1 MFLIA
6 ASFACGIFLAEYFQF
21 EPRYLLFAAAICGAA
36 AVTISGRWLSTVFI
50 SAAFLLAGGA
60 SFLVERG
67 SVSENRIKTIV
78 ERSGLGSD
86 EPVGI
91 EGVIVGGPEPAVER
105 SVITLRV
112 HSIIRRGMLEQ
123 DSRRIRLTVLV
134 PAGPATDDFARLD
147 LHFGSRIRAAA
158 VLDRGERYLNPGVT
172 HSGELLDQQDIDAT
186 GLVKSPLLIETVG
199 DGPRYDPLSIVFAIR
214 NLMIMRM
221 RETFSA
227 STAGV
232 LIASLLGDKHFL
244 DRQSADVFRDG
255 GTFHVLVISGLHIT
269 FIGGLAVIVIGLF
282 TRSRVRQFVAASAFL
297 WLFTFAV
304 GAEVPVVRASLMFT
318 MLLLS
323 RAIYRSSSSLN
334 VLAACALILLVWR
347 PQDLFSPSFQ
357 LTFASVAAIVWAAF
371 PLIEKL
377 REIGTWVP
385 THSSPFPPNVPTWL
399 RRACE
404 TLYWNDSI
412 WSIESKRQIWSA
424 ALFKSPCFRRFTGW
438 PQRLAGYLFEGI
450 LVSVIVQAWLLPFL
464 VVYFH
469 RVAFSSI
476 VLNLWVGFI
485 LAIESF
491 AALFAVLI
499 GLVSGTLAAP
509 FVSFT
514 ELLNWLLV
522 AVPGGFLNAFRSSIR
537 LPAYTGTPS
546 SIYALYLV
554 PVLLLSYAAM
564 AWRPFGI
571 GKRKFGVPACVL
583 LFTSAI
589 ALAAVIVL
597 HPFIAPLPNG
607 RLTVS
612 FLDVGQ
618 GDAAFVVFPNGET
631 MLVDGGGNL
640 RFRDEQDDDEAIDFE
655 PDAPRI
661 GEMVVSEFLWEKG
674 YSRINWLVAT
684 HADADHIQ
692 GLADVASN
700 FSIGSVL
707 SGQYPVGDPEFAE
720 LENVIKRRGIETR
733 FIAAGDR
740 FEIGGASVEVL
751 HPEKALADV
760 SDNNSSVVLKIT
772 FGARSFLLTGDI
784 EKEAEGELMTNPD
797 ALAVDVVEVP
807 HHGSK
812 TSSTAE
818 FAVATHAKYAVISVG
833 RTSRFGHP
841 QREVVERWQ
850 ASGAKVIKTGE
861 RGTIT
866 FSTDGSD
873 LRVTQYLDEVT
884 ANGAKSP

>member
-1 MFLIA
+1 MIA
-6 ASFACGIFLAEYFQF
+6 ASFASGIAAADYLPFHSNF
-21 EPRYLLFAAAICGAA
+21 LLFAAAICGAA
-36 AVTISGRWLSTVFI
+36 AITISGRRLSTVLI
-50 SAAFLLAGGA
+50 SAAVLFAGGA
-60 SFLVERG
+60 SYLVERG
-67 SVSENRIKTIV
+67 SVSDNRIKAIV

-86 EPVGI
+86 GPVEI
-91 EGVIVGGPEPAVER
+91 EGVIIGGPEPAVEHV
-105 SVITLRV
+105 VITLRAE
-112 HSIIRRGMLEQ
+112 SL
-123 DSRRIRLTVLV
+123 SRHGIAETVSGNVRLFVQV
-134 PAGPATDDFARLD
+134 PTGPAADDLAWLD
-147 LHFGSRIRAAA
+147 LLNGSRIRAAA
-158 VLDRGERYLNPGVT
+158 VLDRGERFLNPGVT
-172 HSGELLDQQDIDAT
+172 RSGELLDQQGIDAT
-186 GLVKSPLLIETVG
+186 GLVKSPLLIEKVG
-199 DGPRYDPLSIVFAIR
+199 DESRYDPLSIVFAMR

-232 LIASLLGDKHFL
+232 IIASLLGDKYFL
-244 DRQSADVFRDG
+244 DRRTAEVFRDG

-282 TRSRVRQFVAASAFL
+282 TRSRTRQFVAATAFL

-323 RAIYRSSSSLN
+323 RAIYRTSSSVN

-347 PQDLFSPSFQ
+347 PHDLFSPSFQ
-357 LTFASVAAIVWAAF
+357 LTFASVAAIVGAAF

-377 REIGTWVP
+377 REIGSWIP

-399 RRACE
+399 RRTCE

-424 ALFKSPCFRRFTGW
+424 ALFKSPYFKRFTGW
-438 PQRLAGYLFEGI
+438 PQRLAGYAFEGI
-450 LVSVIVQAWLLPFL
+450 LVSIIVQTWLLPFL

-469 RVAFSSI
+469 RVALSSAI
-476 VLNLWVGFI
+476 LNLWVGPI

-491 AALFAVLI
+491 AALFSVL
-499 GLVSGTLAAP
+499 LSLASGTLAAP

-522 AVPGGFLNAFRSSIR
+522 GVPRGFLNNFGRSIR
-537 LPAYTGTPS
+537 LPAYTGAPS

-554 PVLLLSYAAM
+554 PVLLLSYAAL
-564 AWRPFGI
+564 AWQPFSI
-571 GKRKFGVPACVL
+571 SKRKFGVRACGF
-583 LFTSAI
+583 LFVSAI

-597 HPFIAPLPNG
+597 HPFTAPKPDG

-618 GDAAFVVFPNGET
+618 GDAALVVFPNGET

-640 RFRDEQDDDEAIDFE
+640 RFRDDEQEDGEAIDLE
-655 PDAPRI
+655 PDLPRI

-674 YSRINWLVAT
+674 YSRIDRLLAT

-692 GLADVASN
+692 GLSDVASN

-707 SGQYPVGDPEFAE
+707 AGQHPDGDPEFAE
-720 LENVIKRRGIETR
+720 LENVIKRRGIAKLL
-733 FIAAGDR
+733 IGVGDR
-740 FEIGGASVEVL
+740 FVIGGAMVEVL
-751 HPEKALADV
+751 HPKKTSPAV

-772 FGARSFLLTGDI
+772 FGTRSFLLTGDI
-784 EKEAEGELMTNPD
+784 EKEAEGELITNPGL
-797 ALAVDVVEVP
+797 LAVDVVKVP

-812 TSSTAE
+812 TSSTTA
-818 FAVATHAKYAVISVG
+818 FVAATDAKYAVISVG
-833 RTSRFGHP
+833 RRSQFGHP
-841 QREVVERWQ
+841 HTEVVERWQ
-850 ASGAKVIKTGE
+850 ASGAKVLKTGE

-866 FSTDGSD
+866 ISTDGSD
-873 LRVTQYLDEVT
+873 LRISQYLDEL
-884 ANGAKSP
+884 AARAAKNP